1 MRAALEVPRII
12 VVFLIMA
19 TGLSLV
25 SLCAP
30 LHAAEPQSIDIPLGH
45 WSYAAVE
52 SLAETPL
59 VAKSEVL
66 FDSKTSITRYEMA
79 MLIARMLTRLDNMGS
94 SVQELEGSMVSGSEQ
109 QVLEELFAA
118 AKQSD
123 LGKGTLTDR
132 HMERIIRLVKGL
144 NSKLRALGVIRPAI
158 SVSDYDLLLNPYQT
172 RDEWLSLTGKSDN
185 DDPFLFS
192 SRRSVI
198 SSDSTVLRSGDWEL
212 GVSVSTLLGE
222 ADDDLYDSLAGEEPR
237 EARSVTALEGRLQV
251 TPGVRVLGEYAAN
264 PAYFEDASSM
274 RVGAEMKLGDVEV
287 GAAYRTVR
295 PQFDP
300 LLTGRTEGKES
311 TGYEVS
317 LQYRDVVLSTGRAKQ
332 TAVGDNSESE
342 TETVTSIGLE
352 YGLSDGLVLRA
363 NYEYVDI
370 DQLAGEDE
378 AASSRR
384 SRVGVGVSIPK
395 GSVSLG
401 FIYDQDPGS
410 GRFSTRGASAD
421 IAHEVPW
428 DSESV
433 LQAGVSLEDSD
444 DNQKTTSLSLGYNY
458 RKEAALVLGYKMI
471 DFTEAG
477 NDEDGK
483 SENIATAE
491 LSIKF

>member
-1 MRAALEVPRII
+1 MRAAVGVQKRLVVWLIVAIALGLVGFDAPAYGTEV
-12 VVFLIMA
+12 
-19 TGLSLV
+19 
-25 SLCAP
+25 
-30 LHAAEPQSIDIPLGH
+30 QSIDIPLGH

-59 VAKSEVL
+59 VARSEVL

-79 MLIARMLTRLDNMGS
+79 MLIARMLSRLDDMGGS
-94 SVQELEGSMVSGSEQ
+94 GQELSDSIVSGSEKEI
-109 QVLEELFAA
+109 LEELFAA

-123 LGKGTLTDR
+123 LGKGTLTDE
-132 HMERIIRLVKGL
+132 HLELIIRLVEGF
-144 NSKLRALGVIRPAI
+144 NSELRALGVIRPAK
-158 SVSDYDLLLNPYQT
+158 SVADYDLLLDPFES
-172 RDEWLSLTGKSDN
+172 RSEWWSLLGRSNN
-185 DDPFLFS
+185 DDPFIFS

-198 SSDSTVLRSGDWEL
+198 SSDSTVLRGGDWEL
-212 GVSVSTLLGE
+212 GVSISTLLGE
-222 ADDDLYDSLAGEEPR
+222 ADDFYDPLASEEPR

-274 RVGAEMKLGDVEV
+274 RVGAEMRLGDVEV
-287 GAAYRTVR
+287 GASYRSVR

-317 LQYRDVVLSTGRAKQ
+317 VQYRDVMLSTGKERQASIGENGEPEK
-332 TAVGDNSESE
+332 
-342 TETVTSIGLE
+342 TVTSIGLE

-370 DQLAGEDE
+370 DQLEGDD
-378 AASSRR
+378 STRR

-410 GRFSTRGASAD
+410 GRLSARGASAD

-428 DSESV
+428 DSQSV

-471 DFTEAG
+471 DFTEAKENG
-477 NDEDGK
+477 DGK

>member
-1 MRAALEVPRII
+1 MRAALEVPRRI
-12 VVFLIMA
+12 VICLIMA
-19 TGLSLV
+19 VILGLV
-25 SLCAP
+25 SSSAP
-30 LHAAEPQSIDIPLGH
+30 SHAAEQESIDIPLGH

-59 VAKSEVL
+59 VAKSEVF

-79 MLIARMLTRLDNMGS
+79 MLIARMLTRLDDMGS
-94 SVQELEGSMVSGSEQ
+94 NRQELNGSIVSGSEK

-123 LGKGTLTDR
+123 LGKGTLTDE
-132 HMERIIRLVKGL
+132 HLELIIRLVEGF
-144 NSKLRALGVIRPAI
+144 NSELRALGVIRSAI
-158 SVSDYDLLLNPYQT
+158 SVADYDLLLNPYQT
-172 RDEWLSLTGKSDN
+172 RDEWLSLIGKDQD

-198 SSDSTVLRSGDWEL
+198 SSDSTVLRGGDWEL
-212 GVSVSTLLGE
+212 GVSISTLLGE
-222 ADDDLYDSLAGEEPR
+222 TDDLYDPFADEEPR

-287 GAAYRTVR
+287 GAAYRSVR

-300 LLTGRTEGKES
+300 LLTGKTEGKES

-317 LQYRDVVLSTGRAKQ
+317 LQYRDVVLSTGRARQ
-332 TAVGDNSESE
+332 TAIGENSEPG

-378 AASSRR
+378 AGSGRR

-428 DSESV
+428 DSQSV

-471 DFTEAG
+471 DFTEAEN
-477 NDEDGK
+477 NDNGK